1 MFVHYRESYGLRPVK
16 LLVLMGFWALTG
28 FLVVSDLISD
38 VVYSSH
44 AVWVLGGWAVLLGT
58 IAIAIWYWRE
68 IKVGYPPT
76 IVFDL
81 AFWRSIILISAV
93 LIVCTFFGA
102 SA

>member
-28 FLVVSDLISD
+28 FWVIGGLMSDLGYRSD
-38 VVYSSH
+38 AFY
-44 AVWVLGGWAVLLGT
+44 ALGGWAELLGT
-58 IAIAIWYWRE
+58 IVIAIQYRRE
-68 IKVGYPPT
+68 IKIGYPPT

-81 AFWRSIILISAV
+81 AFWRSMVLTSAV